1 MKRILL
7 SALLVGSMVPVASAT
22 DGVLNQ
28 KNLSFYIADKL
39 AQNVLLVC
47 ARDNHNVAVTVVDR
61 SGTPLVMKRMDNAG
75 PHTIE
80 ASRMKAF
87 TALSTKTSTDNV
99 MKGTQSGAD
108 AASLRDIPGF
118 LLLAGGVPVKSG
130 GQVIG
135 ALGVGGAPGGHLDL
149 ACALEGLKSIN
160 KELNAG

>member
-7 SALLVGSMVPVASAT
+7 SALLTGGMIPVAGAT
-22 DGVLNQ
+22 DGELNQ
-28 KNLSFYIADKL
+28 KNLSFDTAGKL

-47 ARDNHNVAVTVVDR
+47 ARYNHNAAVTVVDR
-61 SGTPLVMKRMDNAG
+61 SGTPLVTKRMDNAG

-80 ASRMKAF
+80 ASRMKTF
-87 TALSTKTSTDNV
+87 TALSTSPPTDNV
-99 MKGTQSGAD
+99 MKGARSGAD

-135 ALGVGGAPGGHLDL
+135 APGVGGAPGGHLDQS
-149 ACALEGLKSIN
+149 CALEGLKSIN
-160 KELNAG
+160 KELYAG